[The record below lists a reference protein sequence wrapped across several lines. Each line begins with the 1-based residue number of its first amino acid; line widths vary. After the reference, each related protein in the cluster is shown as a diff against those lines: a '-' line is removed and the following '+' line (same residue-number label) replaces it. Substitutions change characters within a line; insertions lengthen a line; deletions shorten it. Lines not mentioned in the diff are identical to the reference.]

1 MFALWHAKTRIA
13 CMRSPNLWCHFVGNA
28 HLLLHAHF
36 HCNPLLPASRNVSLG
51 VLCAQLRALCA
62 RHPNTNDVILLVT
75 PISSFMLIFIAI
87 LRFQPSEIANLCF
100 LVCSA
105 HNYAY
110 CVRVIPKPM
119 MSFCWQRPSPP
130 SCQFS
135 SQSFASSLQKSRI
148 YVFSKTYDAILS
160 TTSIFSFMPIF
171 FPILHFKPL
180 EIADTCIFAGCM
192 RYNARWVG
200 AITNSLFWIVGPIAA
215 VADTDFRANRPLLA
229 TTFWGQTAN
238 SCKPPTKLYQF
249 YYGPYGPK
257 LKF

>member
-110 CVRVIPKPM
+110 SLFM
-119 MSFCWQRPSPP
+119 
-130 SCQFS
+130 CQDENENEDEN
-135 SQSFASSLQKSRI
+135 QSFGSFWSLCLTNEPMLQCI
-148 YVFSKTYDAILS
+148 IILKAW
-160 TTSIFSFMPIF
+160 F
-171 FPILHFKPL
+171 
-180 EIADTCIFAGCM
+180 
-192 RYNARWVG
+192 V
-200 AITNSLFWIVGPIAA
+200 
-215 VADTDFRANRPLLA
+215 RPR
-229 TTFWGQTAN
+229 
-238 SCKPPTKLYQF
+238 LY
-249 YYGPYGPK
+249 P
-257 LKF
+257 

>member
-1 MFALWHAKTRIA
+1 
-13 CMRSPNLWCHFVGNA
+13 MRTPNLWCHFVGNA

-36 HCNPLLPASRNVSLG
+36 HCSPLLPASRNVSFG

-62 RHPNTNDVILLVT
+62 HHPNTNDVILLVT

-148 YVFSKTYDAILS
+148 YVFWRPAHAIPKPTMLFCRQRLFS
-160 TTSIFSFMPIF
+160 PLCQFSFQSF
-171 FPILHFKPL
+171 
-180 EIADTCIFAGCM
+180 TS
-192 RYNARWVG
+192 
-200 AITNSLFWIVGPIAA
+200 SL
-215 VADTDFRANRPLLA
+215 
-229 TTFWGQTAN
+229 
-238 SCKPPTKLYQF
+238 
-249 YYGPYGPK
+249 
-257 LKF
+257 